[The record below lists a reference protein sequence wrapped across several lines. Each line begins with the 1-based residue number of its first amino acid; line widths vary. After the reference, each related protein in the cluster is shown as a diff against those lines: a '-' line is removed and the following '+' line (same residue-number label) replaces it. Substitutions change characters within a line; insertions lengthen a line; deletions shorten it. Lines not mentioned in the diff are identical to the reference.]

1 MVWVPGKEWSGG
13 AKGVTLSPSAE
24 VLTRVLHVFLPSE
37 GTAGEADNSI
47 PGEGLTWTQV
57 WEEGL
62 GELFW
67 DKKVGTLWCLWQ

>member
-1 MVWVPGKEWSGG
+1 MFFFHQREPPGRLM
-13 AKGVTLSPSAE
+13 T
-24 VLTRVLHVFLPSE
+24 
-37 GTAGEADNSI
+37 DSI
-47 PGEGLTWTQV
+47 PGERLTWTQV